1 MTAMKILTHAVY
13 LFSNLFKLYLHTFI
27 INLVNNK
34 RGNLIKSKNK

>member
-27 INLVNNK
+27 IINLVYNK
-34 RGNLIKSKNK
+34 KRKSYKIKK